1 MKSQNMKM
9 CILSALFAAFTAIL
23 SQIAFPVPFI
33 TGNIP
38 FSLGLL
44 AVLITSGVLGGV
56 WGTASIAVYIALG
69 CVGVPVF
76 ANFRAAEALVGATG
90 GYIVGYL
97 FCALVVGFVT
107 DRRKGASYVANVLA
121 MVVGTAVCYA
131 FGTIWYSIYAGIPFA
146 AALSAAVV
154 PFIPLDLVKIFASAY
169 LVKKLRRLTSKHL
182 VHAVI

>member
-107 DRRKGASYVANVLA
+107 DRRKGASYAANVLA
-121 MVVGTAVCYA
+121 MV
-131 FGTIWYSIYAGIPFA
+131 AGHCGV
-146 AALSAAVV
+146 LC
-154 PFIPLDLVKIFASAY
+154 LWN
-169 LVKKLRRLTSKHL
+169 HL
-182 VHAVI
+182 VFDLCRYPVCRGAFRSGCTVYTA

>member
-9 CILSALFAAFTAIL
+9 CILAALFAAFTAIL
-23 SQIAFPVPFI
+23 SQVAFPVPFI
-33 TGNIP
+33 TENIP

-76 ANFRAAEALVGATG
+76 ANFRAAEAIVGATG

-97 FCALVVGFVT
+97 FCALVVGFIT
-107 DRRKGASYVANVLA
+107 DRKKGASYIANALSMVA
-121 MVVGTAVCYA
+121 GTAVCYA
-131 FGTIWYSIYAGIPFA
+131 FGTLWYSIYAGIPFA
-146 AALSAAVV
+146 AALSTAVV
-154 PFIPLDLVKIFASAY
+154 PFIPLDLVKIAVSAY
-169 LVKKLRRLTSKHL
+169 LVKKLRKAASRQLL
-182 VHAVI
+182 HAVV